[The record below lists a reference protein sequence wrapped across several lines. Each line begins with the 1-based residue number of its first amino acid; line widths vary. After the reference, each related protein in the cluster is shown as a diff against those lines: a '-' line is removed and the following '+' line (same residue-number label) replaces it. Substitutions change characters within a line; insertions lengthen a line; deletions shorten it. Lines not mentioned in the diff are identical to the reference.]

1 MPPKTDRVYGD
12 TSFTSLPPELIDA
25 AKNLARR
32 RNVYLYEL
40 FGDAIDDIDCR
51 IKAGEKIDWPV
62 VRRGSA
68 GRGYH
73 TRLEIQTLERL
84 REGAARSEVNAN
96 IFFMAALRDYVR
108 KHSLETHI

>member
-1 MPPKTDRVYGD
+1 MIPRDSRLTRHPSCLTNGVHLSSRAPSGD
-12 TSFTSLPPELIDA
+12 S
-25 AKNLARR
+25 
-32 RNVYLYEL
+32 
-40 FGDAIDDIDCR
+40 R

-108 KHSLETHI
+108 KHSLENHI